1 MALVVNAASKDRT
14 LPSQLTKVPAFSWWA
29 ATGSTTSATSVTALD
44 RSSRE
49 TTKDLVKASSRSDE
63 PIRSAG
69 STPPTSKPPSPPE
82 LAASMIAEVSRPTL
96 SGSPTTSHAC
106 LLYTSDAADDLTR
119 VDL

>member
-1 MALVVNAASKDRT
+1 MALVVNAAWKDRT
-14 LPSQLTKVPAFSWWA
+14 LPSQLMKVPAFSWWA

-69 STPPTSKPPSPPE
+69 SMPPTSRPPSPPE
-82 LAASMIAEVSRPTL
+82 LAAAMIAEAVSYTHLRAHETDSYL
-96 SGSPTTSHAC
+96 VC
-106 LLYTSDAADDLTR
+106 RLLLEKK
-119 VDL
+119 